1 METTA
6 AHRKIE
12 LQTPADLSY
21 LIANVRRAARERI
34 DEAFPPVN
42 RDDGEDDELRV
53 RIEALVEEV
62 CISPILTHPSP
73 SHLFTSPPRFLTSS
87 SMQRPTS

>member
-1 METTA
+1 METTS

-12 LQTPADLSY
+12 LQTPDDLSY

-42 RDDGEDDELRV
+42 RDDGGDDELRV

-62 CISPILTHPSP
+62 RPRLSFQTLSARTKPS
-73 SHLFTSPPRFLTSS
+73 
-87 SMQRPTS
+87 

>member
-62 CISPILTHPSP
+62 CHPAPVRSTAMTNRAQP
-73 SHLFTSPPRFLTSS
+73 S
-87 SMQRPTS
+87 

>member
-1 METTA
+1 MDDS

-12 LQTPADLSY
+12 LQDPEDLSF

-42 RDDGEDDELRV
+42 RADGEEDQLRLQ
-53 RIEALVEEV
+53 IEALVNDV
-62 CISPILTHPSP
+62 RSFPFFLDL
-73 SHLFTSPPRFLTSS
+73 LFPPFQPRT
-87 SMQRPTS
+87 TN

>member
-1 METTA
+1 METTP

-12 LQTPADLSY
+12 LQTPDDLSY

-42 RDDGEDDELRV
+42 RDDGGDDELRV
-53 RIEALVEEV
+53 RIEALVNEV
-62 CISPILTHPSP
+62 RIPIPSFALSAHVPRLASSQVTHVSR
-73 SHLFTSPPRFLTSS
+73 SCT
-87 SMQRPTS
+87 